1 MASPFPGMDPYLE
14 GEFWQEFHERLA
26 NQISIQLMPQLRPKY
41 VALLAKRYVLERPA
55 LSLFGLS
62 PERSFYP
69 DVHIV
74 ASPKATYSTPA
85 ASGLVVT
92 EPTVELPSPSYV
104 PQLTL
109 EIKDVAKRRLVTMI
123 EILSPANK
131 YDEGHREYNQRR
143 IELMQAR
150 VHQLELDLLR
160 RGKRISL
167 AGQLPKAEYYVYLS
181 RVENRP
187 FTKVW
192 ALGLPD
198 QLPVVPV
205 PLLQPDPDVPLDL
218 QAAVDACFDL
228 VGYEHLLEYTVAP
241 PPPQLDQENAAWL
254 EQTLSAAGWR

>member
-1 MASPFPGMDPYLE
+1 
-14 GEFWQEFHERLA
+14 
-26 NQISIQLMPQLRPKY
+26 

-62 PERSFYP
+62 PERPFYP
-69 DVHIV
+69 DVHVV
-74 ASPKATYSTPA
+74 ASPKATYSTQA

-104 PQLTL
+104 PPLTL

-131 YDEGHREYNQRR
+131 YDEGYREYNQRR

-167 AGQLPKAEYYVYLS
+167 AGS
-181 RVENRP
+181 CP
-187 FTKVW
+187 F
-192 ALGLPD
+192 P
-198 QLPVVPV
+198 
-205 PLLQPDPDVPLDL
+205 
-218 QAAVDACFDL
+218 
-228 VGYEHLLEYTVAP
+228 YSS
-241 PPPQLDQENAAWL
+241 
-254 EQTLSAAGWR
+254 QTLMCR